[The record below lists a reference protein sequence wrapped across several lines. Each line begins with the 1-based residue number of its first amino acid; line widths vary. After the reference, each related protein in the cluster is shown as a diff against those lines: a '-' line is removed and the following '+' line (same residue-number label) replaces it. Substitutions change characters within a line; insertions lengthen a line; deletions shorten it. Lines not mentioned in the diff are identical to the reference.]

1 MSKNNDIWNRLQN
14 VDRRILYWALF
25 IGLMIPL
32 ITPIGLPISISPTTA
47 SFYQGIQSLKPGQVV
62 LLNLGS
68 ESSAWSECLP
78 GLIATTKA
86 LIQQDV
92 KFVVVGPL
100 VDSSIT
106 WNKIMDSIPAIQG
119 LTYGTDYVFLGFY
132 TGGEAAVARMGTSL
146 RSIFPTDSKGTPL
159 DNIDMMKNID
169 SAKNISMVISSDSGD
184 SIEYWI
190 RQWFTPYNVP
200 VGEVGVSMLGSSL
213 MPYYRSGNIFGI
225 SAGIRGGAEL
235 EKLIG
240 QPAGATKSMDS
251 ISLSHLMVI
260 VAVILSNVGYFI
272 IRSRGGK

>member
-1 MSKNNDIWNRLQN
+1 MNKTNDIWDKLQN
-14 VDRRILYWALF
+14 LDRRILYWLLF

-47 SFYQGIQSLKPGQVV
+47 SFYQGIKLLKPGQVAI
-62 LLNLGS
+62 LNLGS

-78 GLIATTKA
+78 GLVATTKA
-86 LIQQDV
+86 LIQQNV
-92 KFVVVGPL
+92 KIVVVGPL
-100 VDSSIT
+100 VDSSMT
-106 WNKIMDSIPAIQG
+106 WNKIVDSVPAVQG
-119 LTYGTDYVFLGFY
+119 LTYGKDYVFLGYY
-132 TGGEAAVARMGTSL
+132 TGGEAAVARMATSL

-159 DNIDMMKNID
+159 DNIEMMKNID
-169 SAKNISMVISSDSGD
+169 SAKDINIVISSDSGD

-190 RQWFTPYNVP
+190 RQWFTPFSVP
-200 VGEVGVSMLGSSL
+200 VGEVGISMLGSSL
-213 MPYYRSGNIFGI
+213 MPYYRSGTVFGI

-240 QPAGATKSMDS
+240 QPAAATKNMDS

-260 VAVILSNVGYFI
+260 VAVILANIGYFI